1 MPQCYAHT
9 ANTKQRPELCT
20 ILGINESKE
29 HPITVTENEL
39 KLIISECVKSALR
52 EIL

>member
-9 ANTKQRPELCT
+9 ANTKQRPELCR

-29 HPITVTENEL
+29 HLIKVTENEL
-39 KLIISECVKSALR
+39 RMIISECVKSTLR